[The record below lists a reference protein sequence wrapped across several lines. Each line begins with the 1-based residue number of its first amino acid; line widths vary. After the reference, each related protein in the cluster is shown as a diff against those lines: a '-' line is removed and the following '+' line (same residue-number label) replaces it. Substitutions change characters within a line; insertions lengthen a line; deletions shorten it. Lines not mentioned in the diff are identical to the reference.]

1 VIKFATT
8 DSGVTFHVRVQP
20 RASRSG
26 LAGEVD
32 GALRIRLA
40 APPVDGEANEELVN
54 LLAKLLDIPR
64 REVEIISGQKSKN
77 KVVRVKGV
85 SAETCEKTINT
96 QLATEHGEILN
107 LKFKI
112 SPSLCR

>member
-1 VIKFATT
+1 
-8 DSGVTFHVRVQP
+8 VQP

-54 LLAKLLDIPR
+54 LLANLLDIPR
-64 REVEIISGQKSKN
+64 RQVEIISGQRSKN
-77 KVVRVKGV
+77 KVIRVSGI
-85 SAETCEKTINT
+85 SADVCEKTINT
-96 QLATEHGEILN
+96 H
-107 LKFKI
+107 
-112 SPSLCR
+112 

>member
-1 VIKFATT
+1 VIKFTLT
-8 DSGVTFHVRVQP
+8 VSGVTFPVRVQP

-26 LAGEVD
+26 VAGEVD

-64 REVEIISGQKSKN
+64 RQVEIISGLKSKN
-77 KVVRVKGV
+77 KVVRVSGI
-85 SAETCEKTINT
+85 SAETCKKLIIDN
-96 QLATEHGEILN
+96 
-107 LKFKI
+107 
-112 SPSLCR
+112 